1 MSALIDTSNARANIA
16 YVGETPWHESGQ
28 QLTKGATIQEWT
40 TQAGLSHT
48 VKEAKVEFFNS
59 ATGLLGK
66 YPERKVLYRSDTG
79 APLSVVGDR
88 YKVVQPG
95 EILEFFRDLT
105 EAGGFELETAG
116 SLKGG
121 QVVWALAKVGD
132 GADVVDGD
140 HVSPYLLLATGYGGD
155 LATTAK
161 FTGVRVVC
169 WNTISMALQS
179 YEERAAG
186 VKRVTSVKVHHGKSF
201 DAQAVKKELGISIT
215 AWQTFLAES
224 RRLANKP
231 INAKTVD
238 ELTYELVEPLLTVK
252 PDAPLPDVRL
262 SKPYNRILQLFN
274 GDAIGSDV
282 AGGPNAWAWLNA
294 VTQLVDHE
302 RGRNSDTRMNSAW
315 FGQGD
320 GIKSRALDL
329 ALAA

>member
-1 MSALIDTSNARANIA
+1 MSALIDESNARVNMA
-16 YVGETPWHESGQ
+16 YVGKTPWHESGQ
-28 QLTKGATIQEWT
+28 RLSLGSTIETWKEE
-40 TQAGLSHT
+40 AGLSHA
-48 VKEAKVEFFNS
+48 VLEAKVEYFNS
-59 ATGLLGK
+59 MKGTLNK
-66 YPERKVLYRSDTG
+66 FPERKVLYRSDTG
-79 APLSVVGDR
+79 APLSVVGNR

-95 EILEFFRDLT
+95 AILEFFRDLT

-121 QVVWALAKVGD
+121 QVVWALAKIGE
-132 GADVVDGD
+132 GAEVLEGD

-161 FTGVRVVC
+161 FTGIRVVC
-169 WNTISMALQS
+169 WNTISMALES
-179 YEERAAG
+179 FDER
-186 VKRVTSVKVHHGKSF
+186 KDKNRRTTSVKVHHGQTF
-201 DAQAVKKELGISIT
+201 DAQAVKRELGISIT

-224 RRLANKP
+224 RKLADKSLSV
-231 INAKTVD
+231 KTAE

-252 PDAPLPDVRL
+252 KDAPLPDVRE

-274 GDAIGSDV
+274 GDAIGSHV
-282 AGGPNAWAWLNA
+282 AGGPSAWAWVNA
-294 VTQLVDHE
+294 ITEFVDHE
-302 RGRNSDTRMNSAW
+302 RGRNGDSRMNSAW